1 MPEQL
6 VPDRT
11 GLISKDD
18 APVALAGVAVTADV
32 SGLCAKVTV
41 AQRYINREAQPIEAV
56 YVFPLDEGAAVCGF
70 EAIIDGTLVVGE
82 VKEREEAFRMYDD
95 AMEAGH
101 GAYLLDQERPDV
113 FQASVGNL
121 PPGTEVLLKITY
133 VTELDVDSGAL
144 RFVVP
149 TTVSPR
155 YAPQIDRVGVG
166 RPDAEALNPQVAWSV
181 PYGLELSV
189 RVAMPDG
196 ITRVESPSHPISI
209 ATEESGVVVS
219 LAQQQAALDR
229 DFVLAVSASALQVP
243 RAWLERSDDGQQ
255 AVAVAFVPRLDATP
269 TPAEVIFL
277 IDRSGSMGGS
287 SIEEVK
293 NALQLCL
300 RSMMAGCRFNIV
312 GFGSTHESLFTES
325 RSYDQ
330 ASLAAASAHVAS
342 LRADLGG
349 TEILPALQDVLEQR
363 HSNLPRQV
371 VVLTDGQVTNTDAVI
386 ALVRAHAAHTRVF
399 SFGIGAGSSRHL
411 VRGIARAG
419 GGCAEF
425 IAPGERVEP
434 KVVRVFNRLLTPAL
448 TDVRMNWGGL
458 SVVAAPSDA
467 PPVFAGARLVLYG
480 FVERAQSATLRLTA
494 VAPSGPVNF
503 DVPLDAD
510 RAALGTIVSTLA
522 ARARIRELEEG
533 PAWLSA
539 RGSRQTRSQTS
550 DPKREIIDLAV
561 RYTLISRETSFVAI
575 ERRERPVHGDVQLR
589 RIPIAL
595 TSGWGGLQLRGR
607 RVAMAL
613 AAPPM
618 AVPEA
623 SASFGDGQ
631 SPWVTRP
638 IVRSTPTAGAQG
650 LISRMA
656 DLIPGR
662 HKTDSDERLPE
673 FAVTQTG
680 VTGRQE
686 RARKETEAARAR
698 MLAVVSLQRAD
709 GSWDLTEEFARALGQ
724 PLDMLQVAQ
733 AGASGEANEIRRAW
747 ATALALHWLK
757 VNAAALADE
766 WRLIANKARHWLDC
780 VSARP
785 ASGRTWSDEASKQL
799 KSA

>member
-18 APVALAGVAVTADV
+18 APVALAGVAITADV
-32 SGLCAKVTV
+32 RGLCAKVTV
-41 AQRYINREAQPIEAV
+41 AQRYINRESQPIEAV

-101 GAYLLDQERPDV
+101 GAYLLDEERPDV

-155 YAPQIDRVGVG
+155 YAPQIDRLGVG

-209 ATEESGVVVS
+209 ATEESSVVIS

-229 DFVLAVSASALQVP
+229 DFVLAVSASALEVP

-269 TPAEVIFL
+269 APAEVIFL

-300 RSMMAGCRFNIV
+300 RSMMSGCRFNIV

-325 RSYDQ
+325 RSYDE

-349 TEILPALQDVLEQR
+349 TEILPALQDVLEQKR
-363 HSNLPRQV
+363 SSLPRQV
-371 VVLTDGQVTNTDAVI
+371 VVLTDGQVTNTDAVV
-386 ALVRAHAAHTRVF
+386 ALVRSHAAQTRVF

-425 IAPGERVEP
+425 IASRERVEP
-434 KVVRVFNRLLTPAL
+434 KVVQLFSRLLTPAL
-448 TDVRMNWGGL
+448 TDVRMDWGGL

-480 FVERAQSATLRLTA
+480 FVERARSATLRLTA

-510 RAALGTIVSTLA
+510 GATLGTIVSTLA
-522 ARARIRELEEG
+522 ARARIRELEES
-533 PAWLSA
+533 PAWLST
-539 RGSRQTRSQTS
+539 RGSRQPRSKTS

-575 ERRERPVHGDVQLR
+575 ERREQPVHGDVQLR

-595 TSGWGGLQLRGR
+595 TNGWGGLELMGR
-607 RVAMAL
+607 RGARAM

-618 AVPEA
+618 AVPAA

-631 SPWVTRP
+631 SPWATQAM
-638 IVRSTPTAGAQG
+638 VRSRPTGSAEG

-656 DLIPGR
+656 DLISGR
-662 HKTDSDERLPE
+662 HKTDSDERFPE
-673 FAVTQTG
+673 LGVTETR

-724 PLDMLQVAQ
+724 PLDMLEVAQ
-733 AGASGEANEIRRAW
+733 VGASGDANEIRRAW

-757 VNAAALADE
+757 TNAPALADE
-766 WRLIANKARHWLDC
+766 WRLIASKARHWLDS

-785 ASGRTWSDEASKQL
+785 ASGRTWSDEASTH
-799 KSA
+799 